1 MNANWQPFTRNIL
14 KFLKSYSL
22 MTLHA
27 SIRGALFVF
36 VLMLSARGRAAQGS
50 ALPDSLA
57 THVIPTSMDAFS
69 FGSAAEVPE
78 RLKLSSIL
86 ASRVASTLPVWSPTL
101 AKPEEKPPP
110 ADPEIV
116 AMAPMIVW
124 GNRLPRIDE
133 MEWLSP
139 AALDAV
145 LVKKYMSP
153 FACSLN
159 PSGLSAGLARMMYE
173 EDNRLQ
179 NLKWINEQ
187 IDELKLLDTEEAK
200 ALQRARNS
208 IFTRK
213 PP

>member
-1 MNANWQPFTRNIL
+1 MGKPFTRNIL
-14 KFLKSYSL
+14 KFLRSYSL
-22 MTLHA
+22 MTRHA
-27 SIRGALFVF
+27 SVRGALFVL
-36 VLMLSARGRAAQGS
+36 VLMLSARGRAAQES

-57 THVIPTSMDAFS
+57 THVVPTSMDAPS
-69 FGSAAEVPE
+69 SASAAKIPE
-78 RLKLSSIL
+78 RLKLSLML
-86 ASRVASTLPVWSPTL
+86 ASRIASTLQVWSPTL
-101 AKPEEKPPP
+101 VKPAEKPPP

-145 LVKKYMSP
+145 LVKKYMAP
-153 FACSLN
+153 FACLLN
-159 PSGLSAGLARMMYE
+159 PSGLSAGLARIMYE
-173 EDNRLQ
+173 EDKRLQ